1 MVVSAWHGSL
11 ELWIYKNR
19 EQNRMELNEI
29 QSLSKCLDI
38 PSLRKNGILVEIGI
52 WDGSIQLCFIPF
64 HQSIKCALP
73 TEVILY

>member
-1 MVVSAWHGSL
+1 MKYSHYQSVWICHL
-11 ELWIYKNR
+11 IFPNLWG
-19 EQNRMELNEI
+19 
-29 QSLSKCLDI
+29 
-38 PSLRKNGILVEIGI
+38 RKNGILVEIGI